1 MDPITSMTGGV
12 GLGKNVPGIVG
23 LFKGRGAGEKA
34 AGVGKIAR
42 GMNGSEDPKAADD
55 QVMNDT
61 ELATQFKE
69 RMLDHTLA
77 MREADNHQLDIVNA
91 TIRAELS
98 STDKYNSRWRATFG
112 YMVAISWFVTFA
124 GLVTAVIIVVVKSPD
139 KLGEILT
146 ALGTMMANTSMLWGV
161 ALSVLG
167 ITVHKRSTDKRTA
180 AGVPAELGFF
190 HTFLAGLKR

>member
-1 MDPITSMTGGV
+1 VEPVSIITAAM
-12 GLGKNVPGIVG
+12 GLAKIVPGIIG
-23 LFKGRGAGEKA
+23 LFKGKDAEEKA
-34 AGVGKIAR
+34 AGVVKIAQNIT
-42 GMNGSEDPKAADD
+42 GLDDPQAAAD
-55 QVMNDT
+55 QVIADPA
-61 ELATQFKE
+61 LATQFKE
-69 RMLDHTLA
+69 KMLDHTLA
-77 MREADNHQLDIVNA
+77 MREADNHQLEIVNA

-124 GLVTAVIIVVVKSPD
+124 GLVAAVIIVVVKSPE
-139 KLGEILT
+139 KLGEVLT

-167 ITVHKRSTDKRTA
+167 ITVHKRSTDKRAA
-180 AGVPAELGFF
+180 AGVPEEPGFL